1 MRPHLSGH
9 GAPGVLIGRQEE
21 RAATLAFVRASGSDA
36 PSYLW
41 WHARARVGK
50 TALLADCVTRPP
62 PNTDVLNFFV
72 VEARRTD
79 TRTAFVAETAA
90 QIRAFLRRSRAAAP
104 DPSDAQ
110 AWADLLGAAAA
121 KSARHGRKLLLVVD
135 GLDEDPAWAPQGR
148 TDGESIAAL
157 LPARPDVNVR
167 IVVSSRG
174 VARLPDDLPA
184 GHPLRLRECLREL
197 RPREHIMEN
206 DQVPRAEAD
215 RLRASDLGRAV
226 TNLLA
231 VTGGGL
237 SLVDLAELAGAPV
250 DEVNGLLWSADGRCV
265 VSSEP
270 VTDPTA
276 ETYALSHP
284 DLLRSVRQELGDTG
298 VARQTGLLRTW
309 AGHWRAAGWP
319 DGTPPYLLTDY
330 LRLLDDADARTEYV
344 LDARRQV
351 RLASVVGHDVALA
364 QMDALGP
371 EQGEGGGNPE
381 RLGHALRFAASRASI
396 LREARQVPY
405 RASVL
410 YVRLG
415 DPARARALA
424 HSASNPLVRAAR
436 LARVAAELSRTGSEG
451 AAATA
456 HEAVD
461 WLARASRGRTRPP
474 EEADAY
480 TEIAEAA
487 QELHTRGETGTA
499 RALLRAVVLSGAADV
514 ETLIAAVNALGEED
528 EPSWPDAV
536 EARADELSTGGP
548 KALAAAVDILATI
561 AGTFPAR
568 APDARNRI
576 NAICADVDSSY
587 GLMAVDIL
595 ALGAS
600 ALKSRKREAPPLV
613 TRALDHL
620 TAALTAPEALS
631 AADRAHL
638 RREVSTTLVRLH
650 QAVVDNRIDRDSL
663 VRIEELVAEHRER
676 LRTGVLGDDLAER
689 MAVDNALARERRA
702 AEEAAFR
709 VMAEEDRK
717 ATRRWKDADRRASDA
732 EAEKIKR
739 EWEEKK
745 DQARGELRRQERAG
759 RTADSSDWAD
769 TTRRTNSAKRPGT
782 PKPLRR
788 RPRHCDL
795 PKTRDDQ
802 SDDGIE
808 LPRHVILLRQAERLL
823 ADGNLVLGRERLEE
837 ALRRSPLAAG
847 QVARDDGWTLAL
859 AQALGVVGESP
870 VADRLLS
877 SLPGPES
884 RPRHLAAVSLGCS
897 QGGHDTAAG
906 AYAKEAARLGGDLHD
921 PALRG
926 AIAQALAHAGEAT
939 AAVEMAERKDPEDAG
954 PRGRREQQWAQT
966 SRSLTAVAAG
976 LARRAPDTAA
986 GLVVRQA
993 ESTGGRHP
1001 LIRSAELLLGFP
1013 DVRQPGPEWCEA
1025 MRQVLDEFAK
1035 EPRQQWHA
1043 PSLAVLDLLVRLGC
1057 CTAPHTLTDATA
1069 YLRNTLSPDQLP
1081 YAELAVLDAVA
1092 GDVAEARRLAGA
1104 APDPTVRVGA
1114 LAAVATYL
1122 AGVPVAL
1129 SVDPSSR
1136 DAAVRVCL
1144 ALAHATGDGTAPD
1157 ETAARALVAELVA
1170 GGNWPYAIAL
1180 LPRLAPE
1187 ALEPLAELAG
1197 AHSLF
1202 AAGVGG
1208 QGIWMG
1214 AQVRA

>member
-1 MRPHLSGH
+1 M
-9 GAPGVLIGRQEE
+9 GRQEE
-21 RAATLAFVRASGSDA
+21 RAATLAFVRASEPDA

-72 VEARRTD
+72 AEARRTD

-90 QIRAFLRRSRAAAP
+90 QIRAFLRRSRASAP

-110 AWADLLGAAAA
+110 AWADLLSAAAA

-135 GLDEDPAWAPQGR
+135 GLDEDAAWTPQRR
-148 TDGESIAAL
+148 TNGESIAAL

-197 RPREHIMEN
+197 RPREHIVEN
-206 DQVPRAEAD
+206 DQAPRAEAA
-215 RLRASDLGRAV
+215 RLRASGLGRAV

-231 VTGGGL
+231 VAGGGL
-237 SLVDLAELAGAPV
+237 RPVDLAELAGAPV
-250 DEVNGLLWSADGRCV
+250 DAVHGLLWSADGRCV

-270 VTDPTA
+270 VTDPAA

-284 DLLRSVRQELGDTG
+284 DILRSVRQELGDTG
-298 VARQTGLLRTW
+298 VARQAGLLRTW

-364 QMDALGP
+364 QVDALGP

-381 RLGHALRFAASRASI
+381 HLGQALRFAASRASI
-396 LREARQVPY
+396 LREARHVPY
-405 RASVL
+405 RAPVL
-410 YVRLG
+410 HVRLG

-436 LARVAAELSRTGSEG
+436 LAQVAAELSRTGSEG

-456 HEAVD
+456 REAVD
-461 WLARASRGRTRPP
+461 WVARASRGRTRPP

-480 TEIAEAA
+480 AEIAEAA
-487 QELHTRGETGTA
+487 QELHARGETGTA
-499 RALLRAVVLSGAADV
+499 RALLRAVVLSGEADV
-514 ETLIAAVNALGEED
+514 ETMIAAVNALGEED
-528 EPSWPDAV
+528 EPSWLDAV

-548 KALAAAVDILATI
+548 KAVAAAVDILATI

-576 NAICADVDSSY
+576 KAICADVDSSY

-663 VRIEELVAEHRER
+663 ARIEELVAEHRER

-689 MAVDNALARERRA
+689 MAVDNALARERGA
-702 AEEAAFR
+702 AQEAAFR
-709 VMAEEDRK
+709 MTAEEDRR
-717 ATRRWKDADRRASDA
+717 ATRRWKDAGRRASDA

-739 EWEEKK
+739 EWEERKS
-745 DQARGELRRQERAG
+745 QARGESRRQERAG
-759 RTADSSDWAD
+759 RTADSSEWAD
-769 TTRRTNSAKRPGT
+769 TTRRTNNAKRHGT
-782 PKPLRR
+782 PLRR
-788 RPRHCDL
+788 RPRPSDL
-795 PKTRDDQ
+795 PKPRDGR

-808 LPRHVILLRQAERLL
+808 LPHHVILLRQAERLL

-837 ALRRSPLAAG
+837 ALRRSPLPAG

-859 AQALGVVGESP
+859 AQALGVVGQSP

-884 RPRHLAAVSLGCS
+884 RARHLAAVSLGCS

-906 AYAKEAARLGGDLHD
+906 AYAREAARLGGDLHD
-921 PALRG
+921 PTLRG

-939 AAVEMAERKDPEDAG
+939 AAVEMAEGKGPEDAG
-954 PRGRREQQWAQT
+954 LRGHREQRRAQT

-1001 LIRSAELLLGFP
+1001 IIRSAELLLGFP
-1013 DVRQPGPEWCEA
+1013 DVRRPGPEWCEA
-1025 MRQVLDEFAK
+1025 MRQVLDEFAQ

-1057 CTAPHTLTDATA
+1057 CTAPRALTDATA
-1069 YLRNTLSPDQLP
+1069 YLRNTLSPDRLP

-1092 GDVAEARRLAGA
+1092 GDVAEAGRLAGA

-1214 AQVRA
+1214 AQVGA